1 MKKSFLSVI
10 IAISLI
16 VTCFASPVLAKNA
29 FPDVVSPDH
38 DWAAEEINEMA
49 SLGIIKGYS
58 DGTFKPNKTINKI
71 EAMLLFARVA
81 GFSNANY
88 AKITEQAYNQ
98 YKFLLDEIDL
108 GSFEGNKKEIA
119 FLLNRGIFDEKKVV
133 EYLGDDAYMDSFPRG
148 DAAVMLT
155 NLCGAAPKKV
165 GSYTLDFADKKDISS
180 DLSGYV
186 AYVVEEGLMTGV
198 QRDDGTVAFEADANM
213 SRAQVSVILYRILE
227 NLQISVEAGVV
238 DNINAEGRVIDFMNN
253 DLEIKS
259 YIIPEDATV
268 KINGVPGEIEKVL
281 VGSDIVVVR
290 KDKEIM
296 SVDFISPTTNAT
308 VKGTV
313 EEIKIEKTFSKVS
326 VAIEGTEDV
335 RTFYIGGEIEVTS
348 NGVADEIASIKK
360 DDFVVVKLLGA
371 DVVSIDRQTASAT
384 VQGELQS
391 VSLGSPV
398 KLSVLTV
405 DETSQEETLAEY
417 TVAEDASV
425 RLNGEKALLSSI
437 SVGDRVVLTVTR
449 GNITKIV
456 ATSTKGSVTGTI
468 TSITIAPQSKVTLAV
483 NSVETE
489 YYLSMDAKYEVA
501 GKTGTI
507 YDLRLGNVVTL
518 TLSGSTVT
526 KIEQATETSSTT
538 KTGIVEAVS
547 TSYGYVQ
554 MTSTGATGSV
564 SEQIF
569 ASRTGTSISVKVI
582 NGETGVSMQFRN
594 IKKGDYIIAVGSY
607 SNGAFVAKTIIVTP
621 Q

>member
-133 EYLGDDAYMDSFPRG
+133 EYLGDEAYMDSFPRG

-155 NLCGAAPKKV
+155 NLCGAAPKKA

-313 EEIKIEKTFSKVS
+313 EEIKIEKTFSKIS

-335 RTFYIGGEIEVTS
+335 RTFYIGGEIDVTS

>member
-155 NLCGAAPKKV
+155 NLCGAAPKKA

-281 VGSDIVVVR
+281 IGSDIVVVR

-313 EEIKIEKTFSKVS
+313 EEIKIEKTFSKIS

>member
-155 NLCGAAPKKV
+155 NLCGAAPKKA

-554 MTSTGATGSV
+554 MTSTGATGAV